1 MRFSH
6 PTHGHDERRRH
17 WRGEDGHH
25 RRDFGRRSGH
35 PGSDEPGALELA
47 RPFGHRGRHGF
58 GRDGEHGEGRGRR
71 RRVFDSGE
79 LQLVLLK
86 LIADQPRHGY
96 ELIRAIEE
104 LTGGAYVPSP
114 GVIYPTLTLLQDM
127 GRIEE
132 ATAAGPRKAFAVTA
146 DGTAELVAKKPEVE
160 ALFARLA
167 ELAAQ
172 RERTDGGPVR
182 RAMGNLRTV
191 LLDRLSRD
199 GVQSVPTGK
208 ASRYL
213 QQLCKHWSHNLA
225 VEFTEHNGKVVFP
238 RNARGADWP
247 GDATLTM
254 QAHDDGLDCRLEAS
268 AAGQLDALKGAVA
281 RHIDR
286 FAFREAPLAFNW
298 QDTPN
303 G

>member
-1 MRFSH
+1 MRYSH

-17 WRGEDGHH
+17 WCGDDGHH
-25 RRDFGRRSGH
+25 RRGFGRRCGQ
-35 PGSDEPGALELA
+35 PGSDETEALEA
-47 RPFGHRGRHGF
+47 SRDYGRRGGRHFGHR
-58 GRDGEHGEGRGRR
+58 GRDGEHGGRR

-132 ATAAGPRKAFAVTA
+132 ATAEGPRKPFAITA
-146 DGTAELVAKKPEVE
+146 DGTAELEAKKQEVE
-160 ALFARLA
+160 ALLARLA
-167 ELAAQ
+167 ELASM

-191 LLDRLSRD
+191 LLDRLGKD
-199 GVQSVPTGK
+199 GVQSETMHEV
-208 ASRYL
+208 AAIL
-213 QQLCKHWSHNLA
+213 DEA
-225 VEFTEHNGKVVFP
+225 
-238 RNARGADWP
+238 ARKIE
-247 GDATLTM
+247 
-254 QAHDDGLDCRLEAS
+254 RL
-268 AAGQLDALKGAVA
+268 
-281 RHIDR
+281 
-286 FAFREAPLAFNW
+286 
-298 QDTPN
+298 
-303 G
+303 

>member
-6 PTHGHDERRRH
+6 PTHSHEERRRH
-17 WRGEDGHH
+17 GHGDDGHRH
-25 RRDFGRRSGH
+25 RGFGRRSGH
-35 PGSDEPGALELA
+35 PGSDEPDALELS
-47 RPFGHRGRHGF
+47 RDHGGRHPFGHRGRHGF
-58 GRDGEHGEGRGRR
+58 GRDGEHGEGRGGRR
-71 RRVFDSGE
+71 RRVFNSGE

-96 ELIRAIEE
+96 ELIRAIDE

-146 DGTAELVAKKPEVE
+146 DGTAELEAKKPEVD

-167 ELAAQ
+167 ELAVQ

-199 GVQSVPTGK
+199 GVQSETMHEV
-208 ASRYL
+208 AAIL
-213 QQLCKHWSHNLA
+213 DEA
-225 VEFTEHNGKVVFP
+225 
-238 RNARGADWP
+238 ARKIE
-247 GDATLTM
+247 
-254 QAHDDGLDCRLEAS
+254 RL
-268 AAGQLDALKGAVA
+268 
-281 RHIDR
+281 
-286 FAFREAPLAFNW
+286 
-298 QDTPN
+298 
-303 G
+303 